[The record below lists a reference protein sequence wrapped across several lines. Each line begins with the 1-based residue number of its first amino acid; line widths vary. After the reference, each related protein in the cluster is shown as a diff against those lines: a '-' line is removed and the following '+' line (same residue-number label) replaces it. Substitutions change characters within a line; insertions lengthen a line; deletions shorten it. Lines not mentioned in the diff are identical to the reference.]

1 MLTHLTRFD
10 GKREMTQEKNR
21 VFEEYPEIKQYLSEI
36 PEDLWSI
43 FLPITVEE
51 LHQLSDDI
59 KALRIRE
66 KEREYIIE
74 LREKYGLPFR
84 PNATID
90 ETIKRIRLIKWQQ
103 KMKNHDSQD
112 IENGAENSS
121 IDPDEELI

>member
-1 MLTHLTRFD
+1 
-10 GKREMTQEKNR
+10 MTQEKSR
-21 VFEEYPEIKQYLSEI
+21 TFEEFPEIRQYLSEI

-43 FLPITVEE
+43 FLPTSIEE
-51 LHQLSDDI
+51 LQKLSADI

-74 LREKYGLPFR
+74 LRQKYGLPYR

-90 ETIKRIRLIKWQQ
+90 ETIKRIRLIRWRQ
-103 KMKNHDSQD
+103 KMNSHDSED
-112 IENGAENSS
+112 IPNGAENSS